1 MPSAYHTFKLV
12 PMAPGSEPSSSNLPL
27 STPQVNQHPS
37 QLSQPSQSLQ
47 QALSLSSPQNAPL
60 SSHQAQPSSNQQR
73 PSELPAQMT
82 TPIQNTSQSAE
93 STMNPPPLPRNLIT
107 PTREMRE
114 SSVASSGGTTR
125 KPRQNLDEHDHL
137 LMVKH
142 CFEQREHYKE
152 GTKAQFWTGVGN
164 AFLRD
169 TGKSLAQMSATVG
182 RLVESRR
189 RQIADWD
196 AGVISQK
203 PGGELNDL
211 LDKWMDFLKTED
223 GEAEAERMRQV
234 DARRKL
240 EEARKEARRQTA
252 VSEIPIPPSNL
263 ANASHQRGQQE
274 PSNYQVTPQSQHNT
288 PTPRSYSGSYP
299 HTPDAPNFS
308 AQSQGQSGEMVI
320 VNGHQVHSDINGYR
334 SQKRKRPNESPLSH
348 EMQVEQQQQRWHM
361 QQQSQIVQ
369 QHATSPYYS
378 QTPKESVRR
387 VIVEG
392 QLTKDDW
399 KEIMNNDT
407 RLRALEMKL
416 ERIETLVVQ
425 NNKILLQM
433 LQGRTKD
440 GGEDSNERPPVHLAA
455 EFERDYL

>member
-12 PMAPGSEPSSSNLPL
+12 PMDETPSTNLPV
-27 STPQVNQHPS
+27 STPQVNQHPPQS
-37 QLSQPSQSLQ
+37 SQPSQQ
-47 QALSLSSPQNAPL
+47 VQSLSSPQNAHPP
-60 SSHQAQPSSNQQR
+60 SHQTQPPPNPR
-73 PSELPAQMT
+73 PSDLPAQMT
-82 TPIQNTSQSAE
+82 TPIQNAIQPMDSN
-93 STMNPPPLPRNLIT
+93 MNPPPIPRNLIT

-114 SSVASSGGTTR
+114 SSVVSSGGTTR

-142 CFEQREHYKE
+142 CFDQREHYKE

-189 RQIADWD
+189 RQIADWE
-196 AGVISQK
+196 AGVIPQK

-211 LDKWMDFLKTED
+211 LDKWMEFLKTED

-252 VSEIPIPPSNL
+252 VTEIPTPPPNL
-263 ANASHQRGQQE
+263 PNPPYQRGQQE
-274 PSNYQVTPQSQHNT
+274 PPNYHGPPQSQHTT
-288 PTPRSYSGSYP
+288 PTPRVYSGSYP
-299 HTPDAPNFS
+299 HTPDATTFH
-308 AQSQGQSGEMVI
+308 SQPQGGEMVV
-320 VNGHQVHSDINGYR
+320 VNGHQVPADINGYR
-334 SQKRKRPNESPLSH
+334 GQKRKRHNESPLSH
-348 EMQVEQQQQRWHM
+348 EMQVDQHQQRWQM
-361 QQQSQIVQ
+361 QQQPPIIQ
-369 QHATSPYYS
+369 QHPSSPYYP
-378 QTPKESVRR
+378 QVPIESVKR

-392 QLTKDDW
+392 QLTKEDW
-399 KEIMNNDT
+399 KDIMNNDT
-407 RLRALEMKL
+407 RLRALEIKL
-416 ERIETLVVQ
+416 EKIETLVVQ
-425 NNKILLQM
+425 NNKFLFQLLQS
-433 LQGRTKD
+433 RIKD
-440 GGEDSNERPPVHLAA
+440 GEGDPNQRPPVHLAA